1 MAGLCRFDGVHRQ
14 GPDGVRHIAVRD
26 SHSADL
32 PEFFD
37 FCARPELPGTVKA
50 LGARLQSSLF
60 NRAMTDLTPAAER
73 LDAALTRLEAALD
86 AHLLRAGDPASL
98 RAEITALIADRANL
112 AEALDQSLAREQELQ
127 ALADEASQALG
138 SAIDEVRAALGE
150 ET

>member
-1 MAGLCRFDGVHRQ
+1 M
-14 GPDGVRHIAVRD
+14 
-26 SHSADL
+26 
-32 PEFFD
+32 
-37 FCARPELPGTVKA
+37 PGTVKA